1 MITTNK
7 DFFHKFISYYLIRLI
22 PSILIISSITYYQLT
37 HHLIY
42 LADNIEKY
50 LFFGKITLNIL
61 MFPFSCYGLS
71 YLYLKVTKKSF
82 RYIRP
87 WEIQILTRRIPLHTL
102 ITIIYTVISFGIL
115 FMIIE
120 FSYIIGIPAL
130 IFFIISAIKSKMDL

>member
-1 MITTNK
+1 
-7 DFFHKFISYYLIRLI
+7 
-22 PSILIISSITYYQLT
+22 
-37 HHLIY
+37 
-42 LADNIEKY
+42 
-50 LFFGKITLNIL
+50 

-71 YLYLKVTKKSF
+71 YLYLTVTKKSF

-87 WEIQILTRRIPLHTL
+87 WEIQILTKKIPLHTI

-130 IFFIISAIKSKMDL
+130 IFFIISATKSKMDL